1 MNISAPF
8 IKRPVATTLLSVA
21 MALAG
26 GIAFRLLPVAPLPR
40 VEFPTISVGA
50 GLPGADPETMASS
63 VATPLERQFGRIAGL
78 TEMTSTSSLGSTN
91 IVLQFDLNRDIEA
104 AARDVQAAINAA
116 RGQLPANLPSNPSYR
131 KVNPADAPIMIVAL
145 TSDSLSPGQIY
156 DAATSVLQ
164 QKLSQVTGVGQV
176 SVGGGSL
183 PAVRV
188 DVNPLALAAKGVP
201 FEQVRAAI
209 AATNV
214 NKPKGHVWNDQ
225 QSWRVDANDQLRRA
239 ADYRPIIVAYSA
251 ARAPV
256 QLKDVANVQDSVEN
270 VLAAGLFNGK
280 PGVPAI
286 IFRQPG
292 ANIIE
297 TVDRVRA
304 ALPQLQAQLPQ
315 SIRVEVASDQTTTI
329 RASIHHVEATLV
341 LSVLLVTLVVF
352 FFLRDP
358 RATFIPSVAVPLSLV
373 GTFAV
378 MYLLGYSLDN
388 LSLMALTVATGFVVD
403 DAIVVVENVARHL
416 EDGMAPREA
425 ALRGAREIGFTVLTI
440 SVSLV
445 AVFLPILLMGGII
458 GRLFQEFAATLAIA
472 ILISLIVSLT
482 TTPMLCAKL
491 LRRRG
496 ERPPGRASRT
506 GAGIFGAALG
516 GYARSLKFVLR
527 HRFAVLMIT
536 LATVAA
542 SVGLYIAAPKGFF
555 PQQDTGRLTGSL
567 VGSQDSSFQ
576 ATKRRMEAV
585 ARIVMADPAV
595 QAMVGFNGGGSATN
609 TGRMFI
615 TLKPQSERKDAADQ
629 VIARLRKA
637 TASIPGGTLY
647 LQAVQDVRVG
657 GRSANAQ
664 YQYTLRGDDVQTL
677 NQWVPVML
685 REVKRIKGIV
695 DVSTDQ
701 QDGGLQARVVVDRE
715 TAARLGL
722 TPMAIDNALY
732 DAFGQRQVSTIY
744 NTLNQYHVVLEAD
757 PKYWRSPVTLSQFS
771 VATPAGAVVPLSAVA
786 HFAPQTT
793 SLSVAHQGQFPAVT
807 ISFNLAPGL
816 ALGQAVDAINDAAR
830 RVGLPATVQSSFQGT
845 AQAFQQSLDNEALLI
860 LAALLTVYVVLGVL
874 YESYVHPVTILSTL
888 PSAGIGALLAL
899 QMTRTDLSVIALVG
913 ILLLI
918 GIVKKNAILMI
929 DFAIEAERGEG
940 LAPTAAIYKACVLR
954 FRPIMMTTMAALL
967 GAVPLAF
974 GGGVGSELRRPLG
987 ITIVGGLIASQALTL
1002 YTTPVVYLYL
1012 ERLRL
1017 FAVRARGGRVAE
1029 RAAAPSA

>member
-1 MNISAPF
+1 
-8 IKRPVATTLLSVA
+8 
-21 MALAG
+21 
-26 GIAFRLLPVAPLPR
+26 
-40 VEFPTISVGA
+40 
-50 GLPGADPETMASS
+50 
-63 VATPLERQFGRIAGL
+63 
-78 TEMTSTSSLGSTN
+78 
-91 IVLQFDLNRDIEA
+91 
-104 AARDVQAAINAA
+104 
-116 RGQLPANLPSNPSYR
+116 
-131 KVNPADAPIMIVAL
+131 
-145 TSDSLSPGQIY
+145 
-156 DAATSVLQ
+156 
-164 QKLSQVTGVGQV
+164 
-176 SVGGGSL
+176 
-183 PAVRV
+183 
-188 DVNPLALAAKGVP
+188 
-201 FEQVRAAI
+201 
-209 AATNV
+209 
-214 NKPKGHVWNDQ
+214 
-225 QSWRVDANDQLRRA
+225 
-239 ADYRPIIVAYSA
+239 
-251 ARAPV
+251 
-256 QLKDVANVQDSVEN
+256 
-270 VLAAGLFNGK
+270 
-280 PGVPAI
+280 
-286 IFRQPG
+286 
-292 ANIIE
+292 
-297 TVDRVRA
+297 
-304 ALPQLQAQLPQ
+304 
-315 SIRVEVASDQTTTI
+315 
-329 RASIHHVEATLV
+329 
-341 LSVLLVTLVVF
+341 
-352 FFLRDP
+352 
-358 RATFIPSVAVPLSLV
+358 
-373 GTFAV
+373 
-378 MYLLGYSLDN
+378 
-388 LSLMALTVATGFVVD
+388 
-403 DAIVVVENVARHL
+403 
-416 EDGMAPREA
+416 
-425 ALRGAREIGFTVLTI
+425 
-440 SVSLV
+440 
-445 AVFLPILLMGGII
+445 
-458 GRLFQEFAATLAIA
+458 
-472 ILISLIVSLT
+472 
-482 TTPMLCAKL
+482 
-491 LRRRG
+491 
-496 ERPPGRASRT
+496 
-506 GAGIFGAALG
+506 
-516 GYARSLKFVLR
+516 
-527 HRFAVLMIT
+527 
-536 LATVAA
+536 
-542 SVGLYIAAPKGFF
+542 GLYIAAPKGFF

-576 ATKRRMEAV
+576 ATKRRMDAV

-677 NQWVPVML
+677 NEWVPVML

-722 TPMAIDNALY
+722 TPLAIDNALY

-899 QMTRTDLSVIALVG
+899 RMTRTDLSVIALVG

-1002 YTTPVVYLYL
+1002 YTTPVVYLSL

-1017 FAVRARGGRVAE
+1017 FAARARSRRAAG
-1029 RAAAPSA
+1029 RAAAQSA